1 MGYFH
6 FLLQKKTE
14 IIPNFYNKKIIQMN
28 QSKNNYRTAF
38 IFLTSLFF
46 LWGFITVLVDSLIPR
61 IRDLFTLTYFQAGLV
76 QFAFF
81 GAYFILSIPA
91 GFLLS
96 KIGYKKGIVVGL
108 ITMALGCFLFYPA
121 ASFREFNIF
130 LLAYFI
136 LAGGIT
142 VLQVAANPYVA
153 VLGSEAGAAS
163 RLNLSQAFNSLGT
176 SIAPILGASF
186 LLSDKVKSSDEISE
200 LTATARE
207 AYLVTEA
214 TAVQTPFMVITSF
227 IILLALVFVFVK
239 LPKMLSSAPKGGYNL
254 LFRKQSLLL
263 GALGI
268 FIYVGAEVAIG
279 SYLVNYFYD
288 MGLTAVVKQN
298 ETLASIA
305 STLLG
310 KDLEVVS
317 DYGILGAFVTF
328 YWSGAMIGRFVG
340 SYLTK
345 IIRPSRVLSYFAIG
359 AVIMILISS
368 QTLGIVSMVS
378 ILAVGL
384 FNSIMFPT
392 IFSLSL
398 EGLDN
403 LKPQASGILCTM
415 IVGGAII
422 PPLYGYMTDLYG
434 FKMALILLIGCYVYI
449 VWYGFRQGKESIG
462 V

>member
-1 MGYFH
+1 M
-6 FLLQKKTE
+6 
-14 IIPNFYNKKIIQMN
+14 
-28 QSKNNYRTAF
+28 
-38 IFLTSLFF
+38 
-46 LWGFITVLVDSLIPR
+46 WGFITVLVDSLIPR
-61 IRDLFTLTYFQAGLV
+61 IRDLFTLTYFQTGLV

-81 GAYFILSIPA
+81 EAYFILSIPA

-96 KIGYKKGIVVGL
+96 KIGYKRGIVVGL
-108 ITMALGCFLFYPA
+108 ITMAIGCFLFYPA
-121 ASFREFNIF
+121 ASFREFNVF
-130 LLAYFI
+130 LLAYFV

-153 VLGSEAGAAS
+153 VLGSESGAAS

-186 LLSDKVKSSDEISE
+186 ILSDRVRSSDEISE
-200 LTATARE
+200 MTNAARE
-207 AYLVTEA
+207 AYLISES

-239 LPKMLSSAPKGGYNL
+239 LPTMLSSAPKGGYSAL
-254 LFRKQSLLL
+254 LQNKSLLL
-263 GALGI
+263 GAFGI

-288 MGLTAVVKQN
+288 MGLTAIVKQN
-298 ETLASIA
+298 IVLAAIA
-305 STLLG
+305 STLLSQ
-310 KDLEVVS
+310 DFATVS

-328 YWSGAMIGRFVG
+328 YRSGAMIGRFVG
-340 SYLTK
+340 SYLTTV
-345 IIRPSRVLSYFAIG
+345 IRPSVVLSYFAAG
-359 AVIMILISS
+359 AVLMIIISS
-368 QTLGIVSMVS
+368 QTLEIVSMIS

-398 EGLDN
+398 EGLDK

-422 PPLYGYMTDLYG
+422 PPLYGYMTDLFG
-434 FKMALILLIGCYVYI
+434 FKMALILLIACYAYI
-449 VWYGFRQGKESIG
+449 IWFGYKLSKKVISSSLHKKYNKKTDQIIDRTGQLSSKNL
-462 V
+462 

>member
-1 MGYFH
+1 MTQT
-6 FLLQKKTE
+6 QK
-14 IIPNFYNKKIIQMN
+14 
-28 QSKNNYRTAF
+28 NYRNAF
-38 IFLTSLFF
+38 IFLTTLFF

-81 GAYFILSIPA
+81 GAYFVLSIPA

-96 KIGYKKGIVVGL
+96 KIGYKKGIVIGL
-108 ITMALGCFLFYPA
+108 ITMAVGCALFYPA
-121 ASFREFNIF
+121 ASYRTFSIF
-130 LLAYFI
+130 LFAYFI

-142 VLQVAANPYVA
+142 ILQVAANPYVA
-153 VLGSEAGAAS
+153 VLGSEEGASS

-186 LLSDKVKSSDEISE
+186 ILSDKVKSKDEIAS
-200 LTATARE
+200 LGQVAKNTYLSAE
-207 AYLVTEA
+207 AA
-214 TAVQTPFMVITSF
+214 AVQSPF
-227 IILLALVFVFVK
+227 IIITLFIIALAVIFMRVR
-239 LPKMLSSAPKGGYNL
+239 LPKMLSAAPKNGYLML
-254 LFRKQSLLL
+254 LKNKSLML
-263 GALGI
+263 GAFGI
-268 FIYVGAEVAIG
+268 FIYVGAEVSIG

-288 MGLTAVVKQN
+288 MKLTSLIKESN
-298 ETLASIA
+298 MLSSIS

-310 KDLEVVS
+310 KSLSVVD
-317 DYGILGAFVTF
+317 DYGILGSFVTF
-328 YWSGAMIGRFVG
+328 YWSGAMIGRFIG
-340 SYLTK
+340 SYLTN
-345 IIRPSRVLSYFAIG
+345 IIKPARVLSFFAIG
-359 AVIMILISS
+359 ALALVFISAQTTGLISM
-368 QTLGIVSMVS
+368 IS

-398 EGLDN
+398 EGLDD

-422 PPLYGYMTDLYG
+422 PPMYGYLTDLYG
-434 FKMALILLIGCYVYI
+434 FKWAFSLLIICYLYI
-449 VWYGFRQGKESIG
+449 YFFGKVKFRKNI

>member
-1 MGYFH
+1 MT
-6 FLLQKKTE
+6 QKQK
-14 IIPNFYNKKIIQMN
+14 
-28 QSKNNYRTAF
+28 NYRNAF

-81 GAYFILSIPA
+81 GAYFVLSIPA
-91 GFLLS
+91 GFMLS
-96 KIGYKKGIVVGL
+96 KIGYKKGIVLGL
-108 ITMALGCFLFYPA
+108 ITMAVGCALFYPA
-121 ASFREFNIF
+121 ASYRTFSIF

-142 VLQVAANPYVA
+142 ILQVAANPYVA
-153 VLGSEAGAAS
+153 VLGSEEGASS

-186 LLSDKVKSSDEISE
+186 ILSDKVKSKDEIAS
-200 LTATARE
+200 LGQAAKDTYLSAE
-207 AYLVTEA
+207 AA
-214 TAVQTPFMVITSF
+214 AVQSPF
-227 IILLALVFVFVK
+227 IIITLFIIALAVIFIRVK
-239 LPKMLSSAPKGGYNL
+239 LPKMLSTAPKNGYLML
-254 LFRKQSLLL
+254 LKNKSLML
-263 GALGI
+263 GAFGI
-268 FIYVGAEVAIG
+268 FIYVGAEVSIG

-288 MGLTAVVKQN
+288 MKLTSVIK
-298 ETLASIA
+298 ESSMLSSIS

-310 KDLEVVS
+310 KSLSGVD
-317 DYGILGAFVTF
+317 DYGILGSFVTF
-328 YWSGAMIGRFVG
+328 YWSGAMIGRFIG
-340 SYLTK
+340 SYLTN
-345 IIRPSRVLSYFAIG
+345 IIKPARVLSFFAIG
-359 AVIMILISS
+359 ALALVFMSA
-368 QTLGIVSMVS
+368 QTTGLTSMVS

-398 EGLDN
+398 EGLDD

-422 PPLYGYMTDLYG
+422 PPMYGYLTDLYG
-434 FKMALILLIGCYVYI
+434 FKWAFSLLIICYLYI
-449 VWYGFRQGKESIG
+449 YFFGKVQLRKNII
-462 V
+462 

>member
-1 MGYFH
+1 
-6 FLLQKKTE
+6 
-14 IIPNFYNKKIIQMN
+14 MN
-28 QSKNNYRTAF
+28 QTKHNYRTAF

-96 KIGYKKGIVVGL
+96 KIGYKRGIVAGL
-108 ITMALGCFLFYPA
+108 IIMAIGCFLFYPA
-121 ASFREFNIF
+121 ASFREFNVF
-130 LLAYFI
+130 LLAYFV

-153 VLGSEAGAAS
+153 VLGSESGAAS

-186 LLSDKVKSSDEISE
+186 ILSDKVRSSDEISE
-200 LTATARE
+200 MTTAARE
-207 AYLVTEA
+207 AYLISEA
-214 TAVQTPFMVITSF
+214 TAVQTPFMVIASF

-239 LPKMLSSAPKGGYNL
+239 LPTMLSSAPKGGYSSL
-254 LFRKQSLLL
+254 LRNKSLLL

-268 FIYVGAEVAIG
+268 FVYVGAEVAIG

-298 ETLASIA
+298 EVLAAIA

-310 KDLEVVS
+310 QDLSVVS

-345 IIRPSRVLSYFAIG
+345 VIRPSVVLSYFATS
-359 AVIMILISS
+359 AVLMIVISS
-368 QTLGIVSMVS
+368 QSLGIVSMIS

-398 EGLDN
+398 EGLDD

-422 PPLYGYMTDLYG
+422 PPLYGYMTDLFG
-434 FKMALILLIGCYVYI
+434 FKMAFLLLIVCYGYI
-449 VWYGFRQGKESIG
+449 IWYGYQRSKKSLLA
-462 V
+462 

>member
-1 MGYFH
+1 MT
-6 FLLQKKTE
+6 QKQK
-14 IIPNFYNKKIIQMN
+14 
-28 QSKNNYRTAF
+28 NYRNAF

-81 GAYFILSIPA
+81 GAYFVLSITA
-91 GFLLS
+91 GFMLS
-96 KIGYKKGIVVGL
+96 KIGYKKGIVLGL
-108 ITMALGCFLFYPA
+108 ITMAVGCALFYPA
-121 ASFREFNIF
+121 ASYRTFSIF
-130 LLAYFI
+130 LFAYFI

-142 VLQVAANPYVA
+142 ILQVAANPYLA
-153 VLGSEAGAAS
+153 VLGSEEGASS

-186 LLSDKVKSSDEISE
+186 ILSDKVKSKDEIAS
-200 LTATARE
+200 LGQAAKDTYLSAE
-207 AYLVTEA
+207 AA
-214 TAVQTPFMVITSF
+214 AVQSPF
-227 IILLALVFVFVK
+227 IIITMFIIVLAVVFIRVK
-239 LPKMLSSAPKGGYNL
+239 LPKMLSAAPKNGYLML
-254 LFRKQSLLL
+254 LKNKSLML
-263 GALGI
+263 GAFGI
-268 FIYVGAEVAIG
+268 FIYVGAEVSIG

-288 MGLTAVVKQN
+288 MKLTSVIK
-298 ETLASIA
+298 ESSMLSSIS

-310 KDLEVVS
+310 KSLSGVD
-317 DYGILGAFVTF
+317 DYGILGSFVTF
-328 YWSGAMIGRFVG
+328 YWSGAMIGRFIG
-340 SYLTK
+340 SYLTN
-345 IIRPSRVLSYFAIG
+345 IIKPARVLSFFAIG
-359 AVIMILISS
+359 ALALIFMSA
-368 QTLGIVSMVS
+368 QTTGLTSMVS

-398 EGLDN
+398 EGLDD

-422 PPLYGYMTDLYG
+422 PPMYGYLTDLYG
-434 FKMALILLIGCYVYI
+434 FKWAFSLLIICYLYI
-449 VWYGFRQGKESIG
+449 YFFGKVQLRKNI